1 MAAAASQ
8 DRFVVGLLGVEVK
21 DKRGSWQ
28 QGATWAQNLH
38 ALWEGDWCDGFGTDA
53 QGHPEW

>member
-1 MAAAASQ
+1 VAAAAAQ
-8 DRFVVGLLGVEVK
+8 ARFVVGLLGVEVK
-21 DKRGSWQ
+21 DKRGSQQ

-38 ALWEGDWCDGFGTDA
+38 ALREGYWYDGFGTDV